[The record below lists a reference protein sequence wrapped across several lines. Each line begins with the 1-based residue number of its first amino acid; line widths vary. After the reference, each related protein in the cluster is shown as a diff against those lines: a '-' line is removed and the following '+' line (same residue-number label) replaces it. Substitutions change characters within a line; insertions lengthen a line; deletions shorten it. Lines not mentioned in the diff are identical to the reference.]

1 MVWGKVNGLPMV
13 SEAKKNGLNNWCETK
28 LIDNRW
34 WDTNLMDLQLCEIVN
49 RLSPLFN
56 KVNA

>member
-1 MVWGKVNGLPMV
+1 MDYQWSVRQKIMD
-13 SEAKKNGLNNWCETK
+13 NNWCETK

-34 WDTNLMDLQLCEIVN
+34 WDTNLMDLELCEIVN

-56 KVNA
+56 KENG